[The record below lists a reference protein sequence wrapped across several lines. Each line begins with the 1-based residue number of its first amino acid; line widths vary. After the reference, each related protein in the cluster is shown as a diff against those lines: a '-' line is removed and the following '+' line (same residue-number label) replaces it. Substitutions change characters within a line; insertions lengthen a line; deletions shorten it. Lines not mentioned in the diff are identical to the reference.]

1 MSGNKNKRNLEID
14 FIKIIACLGVVFLH
28 TIGLKSSK
36 FNNLIYYI
44 GTISIPLFLMV
55 NGFMILNKGEM
66 NIKYILKKISRLLYV
81 VIIWNIIDFIIIFY
95 REGKIDNII
104 IQIIKSLLEKGNIT
118 WFWFMGA
125 LILLYICTPILY
137 KILHNEKIN
146 AKFLIFCV
154 SICEIIYIINIVLGY
169 NKIKI
174 IKEVIPQTLRIWTWI
189 TYFYLGGY
197 SKKYFK
203 WNNKY
208 NLVII
213 FLIPFVMIYEFIV
226 SNNILNNLYAE
237 NFYDNLF
244 VIILTL
250 LVFNFILN
258 ININNKYRNV
268 IVNISSITFGIYII
282 HMFLVIELNKH
293 YNFENGLVNFMCFIF
308 ITIIS
313 GILSYIIKKVPVIRS
328 IVQ

>member
-14 FIKIIACLGVVFLH
+14 FIKIIACFGVVFLH

-146 AKFLIFCV
+146 TKFLIFCV

-244 VIILTL
+244 VVILTL
-250 LVFNFILN
+250 LVFNFMLN
-258 ININNKYRNV
+258 ININNKYRNM

-282 HMFLVIELNKH
+282 HMFLVIELNKY